1 MENYGLKN
9 VKIFERLFKNRK
21 RYQIWRYSCQKKFH
35 QHQEP
40 ISIKNIDINK
50 ILVSTNVS
58 FGKKVIKYFIDYK
71 DAKKSDLYT
80 CFYQK

>member
-1 MENYGLKN
+1 MPK
-9 VKIFERLFKNRK
+9 
-21 RYQIWRYSCQKKFH
+21 KKFH
-35 QHQEP
+35 QQQEP

-58 FGKKVIKYFIDYK
+58 FGKKVIKYFIDYN